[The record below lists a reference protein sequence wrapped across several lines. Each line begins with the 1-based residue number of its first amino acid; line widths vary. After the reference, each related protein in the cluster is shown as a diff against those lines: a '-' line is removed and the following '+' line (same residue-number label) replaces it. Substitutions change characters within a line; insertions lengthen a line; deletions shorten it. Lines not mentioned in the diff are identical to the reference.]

1 MLNVISE
8 GNRSLS
14 NPSYNNNSNER
25 HHTQRP
31 TKFFL
36 IVSLFVIAVSILAV
50 YSTFSASDYS
60 LKKDDMHTH
69 AIIHLVKSNDWLND
83 YEEQKLGEKIL
94 QSQIDNV
101 NITLQNN
108 NNPSTSSS
116 TTTSSTQKQA
126 DNYLHKYGSYIDTLH
141 ADKSVEGSLANLQYK
156 EELEKN
162 EYEKTLNNISGTSK
176 IIMTY
181 ELATILLI
189 IGAGLAGT
197 SEVTKNKLV
206 AYPGFVIGGAGIIT
220 LLLFLFTGTTL

>member
-1 MLNVISE
+1 M
-8 GNRSLS
+8 S
-14 NPSYNNNSNER
+14 NPSYDNNNQ
-25 HHTQRP
+25 HL

-36 IVSLFVIAVSILAV
+36 FVSLFVIAVSILAV
-50 YSTFSASDYS
+50 YSTISASEYG

-69 AIIHLVKSNDWLND
+69 AIVHLVKSNDWLND

-101 NITLQNN
+101 NITLENN
-108 NNPSTSSS
+108 LSSFA
-116 TTTSSTQKQA
+116 TIHKQVN
-126 DNYLHKYGSYIDTLH
+126 NYLHKYRSYIDTLH

-156 EELEKN
+156 EQIEQS
-162 EYEKTLNNISGTSK
+162 EYEKTLNNISETSK

-189 IGAGLAGT
+189 VGAGLAGT

-206 AYPGFVIGGAGIIT
+206 AYPGFVIGGAGIII
-220 LLLFLFTGTTL
+220 LLLFLFTGTTFSLRSILL